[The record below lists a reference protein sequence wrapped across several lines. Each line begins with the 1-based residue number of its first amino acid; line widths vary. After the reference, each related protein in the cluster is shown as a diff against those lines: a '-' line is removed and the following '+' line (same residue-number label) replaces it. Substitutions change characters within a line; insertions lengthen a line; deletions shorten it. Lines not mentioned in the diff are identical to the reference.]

1 MQDNKILVTVKKNRQ
16 VKTLN
21 LTLGNFGT
29 VNLGLVVVPV
39 KELDTWLKILFGYK
53 LLSVKYRGKVVK
65 FN

>member
-1 MQDNKILVTVKKNRQ
+1 MQDNKILVTVKKNKQ

>member
-21 LTLGNFGT
+21 LALGNFGT